1 MSHPPVQLCI
11 FQISVVRGRKQSHAA
26 CCWVEMPN
34 LSRAYELGALA
45 SAAAYFV
52 QSMSVWGSSQ
62 LSMSLIYGVG
72 MLILQSYPPAMP
84 LAMRAMVVKQGIAVN
99 PDIGRGQIN
108 AAYPLYPS
116 NPAESHLAG
125 NELRDGRTLTD

>member
-108 AAYPLYPS
+108 AAYPLLPFQS
-116 NPAESHLAG
+116 
-125 NELRDGRTLTD
+125 RRTQPRGQRTP

>member
-1 MSHPPVQLCI
+1 
-11 FQISVVRGRKQSHAA
+11 
-26 CCWVEMPN
+26 MPN

-108 AAYPLYPS
+108 AAYPLPFLPIPPKATY
-116 NPAESHLAG
+116 NLAG